1 MALVVDASIAV
12 GWIARTQAT
21 PLTSAALSLVARESG
36 RVPSY
41 FGIEVA
47 RALRDHDRRNLLTAD
62 LVDMGLA
69 QLRALPLRQ
78 DNSNTLDRVPDIIAL
93 ARRNGLRIADA
104 AYLELAVRTAL
115 PLATRDV
122 ALARAAAATGVML
135 FKS

>member
-21 PLTSAALSLVARESG
+21 RLTDAALSAVASDFA

-47 RALRDHDRRNLLTAD
+47 RALRTQERRDLLTAE
-62 LVDMGLA
+62 LVDAALV
-69 QLRALPLRQ
+69 QLRALPLRE
-78 DNSNTLDRVPDIIAL
+78 DNSRTLDTAPALVAL
-93 ARRNGLRIADA
+93 ARREGLRIADA
-104 AYLELAVRTAL
+104 AYLELALRAGL

-122 ALARAAAATGVML
+122 ALARAAVAVGATL
-135 FKS
+135 FET

>member
-1 MALVVDASIAV
+1 MVLVVDASVAL

-36 RVPSY
+36 CVPSY
-41 FGIEVA
+41 FGIELA
-47 RALRDHDRRNLLTAD
+47 RALRAHERRNLLTAD
-62 LVDMGLA
+62 MVDRGLA
-69 QLRALPLRQ
+69 HVRALPLRQ
-78 DNSNTLDRVPDIIAL
+78 DNSRTLDRASDIIAL
-93 ARRNGLRIADA
+93 ARRHGLRIADA

-122 ALARAAAATGVML
+122 SLARAAEATGVAL

>member
-1 MALVVDASIAV
+1 MAIVVDASVAV

-21 PLTSAALSLVARESG
+21 PLTSAALSQVAREFG
-36 RVPSY
+36 CVPSY

-47 RALRDHDRRNLLTAD
+47 RALRNHERRNWLTAD

-78 DNSNTLDRVPDIIAL
+78 DNSRTLDRVSDIIAL
-93 ARRNGLRIADA
+93 ARRHGLRIADA

-122 ALARAAAATGVML
+122 SLARAAEATGVVL

>member
-21 PLTSAALSLVARESG
+21 RLTSAALSLVARELG
-36 RVPSY
+36 CVPSH

-47 RALRDHDRRNLLTAD
+47 RALRNHERRKLLTAD

-78 DNSNTLDRVPDIIAL
+78 DNSKTLDRVPDIIAL
-93 ARRNGLRIADA
+93 ARLHGLRIADA
-104 AYLELAVRTAL
+104 AYLELAVRTGL

-122 ALARAAAATGVML
+122 ALARAAEATGVML